1 MVLVGMI
8 ACFASGGENY
18 VMALVSLMVG
28 IVFATLSA
36 QSGKL
41 AARIVSFGQ
50 DEPEAAASGEKV
62 QA

>member
-1 MVLVGMI
+1 MAFVGMI
-8 ACFASGGENY
+8 TCFAASGENY
-18 VMALVSLMVG
+18 VVALVSLVVG

-36 QSGKL
+36 QSDKL

-50 DEPEAAASGEKV
+50 DEPEAAASGEKA